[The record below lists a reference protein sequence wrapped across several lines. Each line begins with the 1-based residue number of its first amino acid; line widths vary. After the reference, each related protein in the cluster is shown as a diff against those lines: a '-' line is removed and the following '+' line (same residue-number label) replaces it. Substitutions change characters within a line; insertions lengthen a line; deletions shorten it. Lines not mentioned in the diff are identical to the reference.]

1 MKWKDGTCLVLTML
15 TCLQMDESEN
25 ADETTPPET
34 DVVSVSDAPADDNPG
49 DDGEP
54 PEIHADDEEEPP
66 KIPSDEDGEPP
77 KILADDGGEPP
88 EFNADKEEESFKI
101 LGDNDDGEPPD
112 GDDEGEPPKIP
123 WDGEGEPPEGL
134 GDVTSAKEQEELLV
148 DFGKVPTTKEKS
160 EFEDSLYPVSV
171 ADYSQISDETSK
183 LLHRLHYDP
192 YDEDEVCT
200 CFVFV
205 TTNA

>member
-1 MKWKDGTCLVLTML
+1 MIN
-15 TCLQMDESEN
+15 CLQMDESEN

-34 DVVSVSDAPADDNPG
+34 DQAGNNSDAPADDNAA
-49 DDGEP
+49 DNDGEPPKPPGEDGKP

-66 KIPSDEDGEPP
+66 KIT
-77 KILADDGGEPP
+77 ADDEG
-88 EFNADKEEESFKI
+88 ESFKI
-101 LGDNDDGEPPD
+101 LGDEDGEPPEIP
-112 GDDEGEPPKIP
+112 GDDEGEPPRIP
-123 WDGEGEPPEGL
+123 WDGEGEPPEDL
-134 GDVTSAKEQEELLV
+134 LDATSVKDQEELLV

-192 YDEDEVCT
+192 YDEDEVST
-200 CFVFV
+200 HFVFV
-205 TTNA
+205 TTHAS